1 MILVIKKEKEILRT
15 EKNKKELE
23 RLKKQRD
30 NDIKSSNAV
39 YEARKSTLKKNK
51 RYHWPL
57 FFGLKAQR
65 ILSGYKI
72 HVLNELPKTYTNAQ
86 NEELNTFDRPIIFA
100 PNHVRKKDIETL
112 LEVFKK
118 HVILLSGDFENLHD
132 TFSGSLLEK
141 NGIIYF
147 DMDDPYNN
155 VDLKRDKKYLEE
167 LEEYIKIK
175 NDPILIEE
183 YENELKK
190 YNKKIENIINDRK
203 NVKEVERQ
211 VLNTGND
218 IMKFFEASWDLFPN
232 LLVCNGY
239 YSLVQTAVDTNALV
253 IPVIYEQPV
262 DFDMNDKNIYI
273 KFGKPIDYLEKYG
286 VDDNVKTEIKLTH
299 EEKKEGI
306 QELRDQLATLLYEIL
321 EEHCAVRRKDIP
333 KDYWEKYKKHV
344 LSEWYFNEDDINKKH
359 FVDKTITEQKDAFEH
374 LNHLQLNKNNAF
386 LLNKRNHQ

>member
-1 MILVIKKEKEILRT
+1 MIKKEKEILRT

-118 HVILLSGDFENLHD
+118 HVILLSGDFENLHG
-132 TFSGSLLEK
+132 TLSGSLLEK

>member
-1 MILVIKKEKEILRT
+1 MIKKEKEILRT

-190 YNKKIENIINDRK
+190 YNKKIENIIDDRK

>member
-1 MILVIKKEKEILRT
+1 MIKKEKEILRT

-118 HVILLSGDFENLHD
+118 NVILLSGDFENLHD

-155 VDLKRDKKYLEE
+155 VDLKRDRKYLEE

-306 QELRDQLATLLYEIL
+306 QELRNQLATLLYEIL

>member
-1 MILVIKKEKEILRT
+1 MIKKEKEILRT

-155 VDLKRDKKYLEE
+155 VDLKRDRKYLEE

-286 VDDNVKTEIKLTH
+286 IDDNVKTKIKLTH

>member
-1 MILVIKKEKEILRT
+1 MIKKEKEILRT

-118 HVILLSGDFENLHD
+118 HVILLSGDFENLHG
-132 TFSGSLLEK
+132 TLSGSLLEK

-155 VDLKRDKKYLEE
+155 VNLKRDKKYLEE

>member
-1 MILVIKKEKEILRT
+1 MIKKEKEILRT

-147 DMDDPYNN
+147 DMDDSYNN

-167 LEEYIKIK
+167 LEEYIKIT

-218 IMKFFEASWDLFPN
+218 IMKFFEASWNLFPN

-286 VDDNVKTEIKLTH
+286 IDDNVKTKIKLTH
-299 EEKKEGI
+299 EEKEESI

-374 LNHLQLNKNNAF
+374 LNHLHPNKNNAF
-386 LLNKRNHQ
+386 LLNNKNHQ

>member
-1 MILVIKKEKEILRT
+1 MKSKKIELLR
-15 EKNKKELE
+15 KKINKKKQE
-23 RLKKQRD
+23 RLKALRD
-30 NDIKSSNAV
+30 NDIKSGKIV
-39 YEARKSTLKKNK
+39 DEARKSTLMINK
-51 RYHWPL
+51 IFHWPL
-57 FFGLKAQR
+57 FYGLKRQR
-65 ILSGYKI
+65 ISSGYEF
-72 HVLNELPKTYTNAQ
+72 HVLNELPKTYINAQ

-112 LEVFKK
+112 LEVFKE
-118 HVILLSGDFENLHD
+118 HVILLSGDFENLHG
-132 TFSGSLLEK
+132 TLSGSLLEK

-155 VDLKRDKKYLEE
+155 DDLKRDKKYLEE
-167 LEEYIKIK
+167 LEEYIKVT

-218 IMKFFEASWDLFPN
+218 IMKFFEASWNLFPN

-286 VDDNVKTEIKLTH
+286 IDDNVKTKIKLTH

-374 LNHLQLNKNNAF
+374 LNHLHLNKNNAF

>member
-1 MILVIKKEKEILRT
+1 MIKKEKEILRT

-118 HVILLSGDFENLHD
+118 HVILLSGDFENLHG
-132 TFSGSLLEK
+132 TLSGSLLEK

-286 VDDNVKTEIKLTH
+286 IDDNVKTKIKLTH

>member
-118 HVILLSGDFENLHD
+118 HVILLSGDFENLHG
-132 TFSGSLLEK
+132 TLSGSLLEK

>member
-1 MILVIKKEKEILRT
+1 MIKKEKEILRT

-57 FFGLKAQR
+57 FFGLKTQR

-118 HVILLSGDFENLHD
+118 HVILLSGDFENLHG
-132 TFSGSLLEK
+132 TLSGSLLEK

-155 VDLKRDKKYLEE
+155 VNLKRDKKYLEE

>member
-1 MILVIKKEKEILRT
+1 MIKKEKEILRT

-57 FFGLKAQR
+57 FFGLKTQR

-118 HVILLSGDFENLHD
+118 HVILLSGDFENLHG
-132 TFSGSLLEK
+132 TLSGSLLEK

-155 VDLKRDKKYLEE
+155 VDLKRDRKYLEE

>member
-1 MILVIKKEKEILRT
+1 MNKNEKETLRT
-15 EKNKKELE
+15 EKRKKELE
-23 RLKKQRD
+23 QLKKQRD
-30 NDIKSSNAV
+30 NDIKSCNTV

-57 FFGLKAQR
+57 FCGLKAQR
-65 ILSGYKI
+65 ILSGYRI
-72 HVLNELPKTYTNAQ
+72 HVLNELPKTYVNSQ
-86 NEELNTFDRPIIFA
+86 NEELFTFDRPIIFA

-118 HVILLSGDFENLHD
+118 HVILLSGDFENLHG
-132 TFSGSLLEK
+132 TLSGSLLEK

-155 VDLKRDKKYLEE
+155 GELKSDKKYLEE
-167 LEEYIKIK
+167 LKEYIKLTDDTVLK
-175 NDPILIEE
+175 EE

-190 YNKKIENIINDRK
+190 YNKKIANIINDRK

-211 VLNTGND
+211 VLNTSND
-218 IMKFFEASWDLFPN
+218 IVKFFEASWNLFPN

-262 DFDMNDKNIYI
+262 DFDMNDKDIYI

-286 VDDNVKTEIKLTH
+286 INNNVKIKRELTH
-299 EEKKEGI
+299 EEKKEGL

-321 EEHCAVRRKDIP
+321 EEYCAVRRKDIP
-333 KDYWEKYKKHV
+333 KDYWEKYKNHV
-344 LSEWYFNEDDINKKH
+344 LSEWYFNEEDIKKRH
-359 FVDKTITEQKDAFEH
+359 FIDKTITEQKDAFEH
-374 LNHLQLNKNNAF
+374 LNNLHLNKNNAF

>member
-1 MILVIKKEKEILRT
+1 MIKKEKEILRT

-72 HVLNELPKTYTNAQ
+72 HVLNESPKTYTNAQ

-306 QELRDQLATLLYEIL
+306 QELRNQLATLLYEIL

>member
-57 FFGLKAQR
+57 FFGLKTQR

-118 HVILLSGDFENLHD
+118 HVILLSGDFENLHG
-132 TFSGSLLEK
+132 TLSGSLLEK

-155 VDLKRDKKYLEE
+155 VNLKRDKKYLEE